1 MNTPTKCS
9 CLNKAKKAYPVESV
23 NSSSI
28 KGILEIPGIRTSVTT
43 SAFDSPSKNE
53 KNIEFLKI
61 KMKYFTTYIFRY
73 FDILVQIQQSQRLL
87 HSVATDRVMHC

>member
-9 CLNKAKKAYPVESV
+9 CLNKAEKAYPVESV

-43 SAFDSPSKNE
+43 SAFDSASKNE
-53 KNIEFLKI
+53 KKIEFLKM
-61 KMKYFTTYIFRY
+61 KMNT
-73 FDILVQIQQSQRLL
+73 VHSRLL
-87 HSVATDRVMHC
+87 YPKSKVPWTFSLS